1 MLRGCR
7 LLVATL
13 LISLAAYLLILA
25 TAGFWRTPR
34 HESIPPSIGPNL
46 RARPA
51 QPVQPT
57 APKALDARPLAP
69 TVIPTAAVAAAPPD
83 SPAAPAIPAAPATPI
98 PAVVAATPIPVSAPT
113 PAPALKPA
121 PQHPLPERVGLR
133 YAVQTGEDGF
143 SLGRATYAWRQHD
156 GHYSLVSS
164 AVASG
169 LVSLF
174 VSGQMVQSSEGEIT
188 SAGLRPDLYGI
199 SRNGRKPDTTRFDWG
214 LGKMRHGDE
223 DAELPPGSQ
232 DVLGFPFHL
241 AMTVDESIREWHLWV
256 SNGRKLQDY
265 LFHNLGR
272 EHLKFGEA
280 EVETLHLQ
288 GSRAGE
294 GTLDVWLAPS
304 RHWLPLRIRTL
315 DQKGKVL
322 GLSLEEVS

>member
-1 MLRGCR
+1 MPKLIVVDRAGVEKTIEADTGLTLMEAIRDNGFDELLALCAPR
-7 LLVATL
+7 LTFVSYGVPEKGDAK
-13 LISLAAYLLILA
+13 
-25 TAGFWRTPR
+25 W
-34 HESIPPSIGPNL
+34 
-46 RARPA
+46 
-51 QPVQPT
+51 
-57 APKALDARPLAP
+57 LDHQGSFM
-69 TVIPTAAVAAAPPD
+69 AAVAAE
-83 SPAAPAIPAAPATPI
+83 
-98 PAVVAATPIPVSAPT
+98 PVFRLLGAKDLGVREDYRTAQMPGVN
-113 PAPALKPA
+113 
-121 PQHPLPERVGLR
+121 VGLLEG
-133 YAVQTGEDGF
+133 Q
-143 SLGRATYAWRQHD
+143 LAWRQHD

-304 RHWLPLRIRTL
+304 RHWLPVRIRTQ

-322 GLSLEEVS
+322 TLKLEEIS